1 MTQRPRRQRKGD
13 RMITPGAAAEE
24 IRRDYALAPFDRMAT
39 DLDHKWGVDRLVE
52 LVPPEMAER
61 YGSAIAKLNEAIDSR
76 DVEQLKLRVG
86 VCMRGLQAM
95 DLTATE
101 SGAQAASDEAWLVQ
115 ADGREFGLLRDP
127 MGWQRAQEKHPGVT
141 LVTEREMVLALE
153 MFRRSAVGQ
162 TIEAVKDSFPGATVV
177 EIRDSNLNDE
187 IPW

>member
-1 MTQRPRRQRKGD
+1 MKNQTKQVLRIVLFLGTA
-13 RMITPGAAAEE
+13 ISLF
-24 IRRDYALAPFDRMAT
+24 Y
-39 DLDHKWGVDRLVE
+39 
-52 LVPPEMAER
+52 VPWPILKAWIKPLPDTVQ
-61 YGSAIAKLNEAIDSR
+61 AQVNEAIDSR

-95 DLTATE
+95 DRTATE
-101 SGAQAASDEAWLVQ
+101 SGAQAASDEVWLVQ

-187 IPW
+187 IPWC